1 MPKERLDPA
10 VLKLTVILVLGAL
23 APLLDSTI
31 VSLAIHTLGRE
42 LDASTANVQWVSTG
56 YLLALAMVVPV
67 SAWAAERAGGRR
79 GWPAGP
85 GPPPPGPVWRAGGGG
100 GGWVGAPRAVPAPG
114 RGRTLGAWARA
125 GSRRGGGRGRGCTG
139 PGTPPRRRARRR
151 SARAG

>member
-42 LDASTANVQWVSTG
+42 LDASTATVQWVSTS

-67 SAWAAERAGGRR
+67 SAWAAERFGGRR
-79 GWPAGP
+79 VWLAALGLFLAGSLLCALAWNIGALIAFP
-85 GPPPPGPVWRAGGGG
+85 GGQGIGGG
-100 GGWVGAPRAVPAPG
+100 AVLPGRRSPGLPAPG
-114 RGRTLGAWARA
+114 
-125 GSRRGGGRGRGCTG
+125 GGR
-139 PGTPPRRRARRR
+139 RRRRV
-151 SARAG
+151 

>member
-42 LDASTANVQWVSTG
+42 LDATTATVQWVSTG

-67 SAWAAERAGGRR
+67 SAWAAERFGGRR
-79 GWPAGP
+79 VWLAAL
-85 GPPPPGPVWRAGGGG
+85 GPV
-100 GGWVGAPRAVPAPG
+100 PARSLLWP
-114 RGRTLGAWARA
+114 L
-125 GSRRGGGRGRGCTG
+125 RRGIRGLV
-139 PGTPPRRRARRR
+139 PL
-151 SARAG
+151 